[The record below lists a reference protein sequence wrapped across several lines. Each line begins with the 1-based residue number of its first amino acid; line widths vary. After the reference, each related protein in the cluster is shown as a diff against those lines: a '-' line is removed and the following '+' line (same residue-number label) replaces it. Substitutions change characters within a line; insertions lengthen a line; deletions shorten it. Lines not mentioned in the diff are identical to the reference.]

1 MGLSAEE
8 NQLPDKNRQGCAK
21 KGHVLNVHR
30 AEYWWPGE
38 SAAQKTYCACFR
50 RRTSPIQRD
59 QHMKLHGKTAV
70 VTGGSK
76 GIGAGIAKGL
86 AAEGA
91 TVVVNYASSKR
102 EAELVVAEIEL
113 HGGTALAVQA
123 DMSKSADVVQL
134 FGTVKA
140 KYGRLDVLVNNAG
153 VAVFEMI
160 EDLTEAAFH
169 KQFDLNVLGYLLA
182 VREASKLFGETGSII
197 NISSI
202 LSTDPYLASSV
213 YAATKG
219 AVDTLT
225 FALAREMGGRG
236 IRVNSILPGHTN
248 TPGTNGNFAGELG
261 EKLLAGTP
269 LGRFG
274 EPEDIA
280 PLAVFL
286 ASDDAH
292 WVTGESI
299 RASGG
304 VRGVG
309 Y

>member
-1 MGLSAEE
+1 
-8 NQLPDKNRQGCAK
+8 
-21 KGHVLNVHR
+21 
-30 AEYWWPGE
+30 
-38 SAAQKTYCACFR
+38 
-50 RRTSPIQRD
+50 
-59 QHMKLHGKTAV
+59 MKLKDKVAI

-76 GIGAGIAKGL
+76 GIGAGIAKALG
-86 AAEGA
+86 AAGA
-91 TVVVNYASSKR
+91 TVVVNYASGERDAQQVVSEIQSK
-102 EAELVVAEIEL
+102 
-113 HGGTALAVQA
+113 GGKAIAIQA
-123 DMSKSADVVQL
+123 DMSKSADVKNL
-134 FGTVKA
+134 FDSAKSEFGTI
-140 KYGRLDVLVNNAG
+140 DILVNNAG
-153 VAVFEMI
+153 LAIFEMI
-160 EDLTEAAFH
+160 EDLTEEAFH
-169 KQFDLNVLGYLLA
+169 KQFNLNVLGYLLA
-182 VREASKLFGETGSII
+182 TQQAVKHMGTDGGSIV

-219 AVDTLT
+219 AVDTITL
-225 FALAREMGGRG
+225 ALARELGSKN
-236 IRVNSILPGHTN
+236 IRVNAILPGHTN
-248 TPGTNGNFAGELG
+248 TPATAGNFDGEFG
-261 EKLLAGTP
+261 EKLIEGTP

-292 WVTGESI
+292 WITGESI

>member
-1 MGLSAEE
+1 
-8 NQLPDKNRQGCAK
+8 
-21 KGHVLNVHR
+21 
-30 AEYWWPGE
+30 
-38 SAAQKTYCACFR
+38 
-50 RRTSPIQRD
+50 
-59 QHMKLHGKTAV
+59 MKLEGKIAV
-70 VTGGSK
+70 VTGASK
-76 GIGAGIAKGL
+76 GIGAGIAKAL
-86 AAEGA
+86 AAQGA
-91 TVVVNYASSKR
+91 TVIINYATSQ
-102 EAELVVAEIEL
+102 ADADAVVAGIEAN
-113 HGGTALAVQA
+113 GGAALAVQA
-123 DMSKSADVVQL
+123 DMSQATDVVRL
-134 FGTVKA
+134 FETVRENYGT
-140 KYGRLDVLVNNAG
+140 LDILVNNAG

-160 EDLTEAAFH
+160 DDLTEDAFH
-169 KQFDLNVLGYLLA
+169 KQFNLNVLGYLLA
-182 VREASKLFGETGSII
+182 VREAVKLLGSNGSII

-213 YAATKG
+213 YSATKG
-219 AVDTLT
+219 AIDTLT
-225 FALAREMGGRG
+225 FALARELGARG

-248 TPGTNGNFAGELG
+248 TPATDGNFAGEFG

-286 ASDDAH
+286 ASEDSR

>member
-1 MGLSAEE
+1 METKLK
-8 NQLPDKNRQGCAK
+8 DK
-21 KGHVLNVHR
+21 V
-30 AEYWWPGE
+30 
-38 SAAQKTYCACFR
+38 
-50 RRTSPIQRD
+50 
-59 QHMKLHGKTAV
+59 AV
-70 VTGGSK
+70 VTGASQ
-76 GIGAGIAKGL
+76 GIGAGIAKAL
-86 AAEGA
+86 AMAGA
-91 TVVVNYASSKR
+91 AVVVNYASGK
-102 EAELVVAEIEL
+102 EAADSVVSQIQSN
-113 HGGTALAVQA
+113 GGKAIAIQA
-123 DMSKSADVVQL
+123 DMSKSGDVEKLFDQVKSEFGQL
-134 FGTVKA
+134 
-140 KYGRLDVLVNNAG
+140 DILVNNAG
-153 VAVFEMI
+153 VAVFEMVI
-160 EDLTEAAFH
+160 DLTEEAFH
-169 KQFDLNVLGYLLA
+169 KQFNLNVLGYLLA
-182 VREASKLFGETGSII
+182 AQQAVKHMGPQGGSII

-219 AVDTLT
+219 AVNTITL
-225 FALAREMGGRG
+225 ALARELGARK

-248 TPGTNGNFAGELG
+248 TPATAGNFDGEFG
-261 EKLLAGTP
+261 ERLIAGTP

-292 WVTGESI
+292 WITGESI

>member
-1 MGLSAEE
+1 METKLK
-8 NQLPDKNRQGCAK
+8 DKVA
-21 KGHVLNVHR
+21 
-30 AEYWWPGE
+30 
-38 SAAQKTYCACFR
+38 
-50 RRTSPIQRD
+50 I
-59 QHMKLHGKTAV
+59 
-70 VTGGSK
+70 VTGASK
-76 GIGAGIAKGL
+76 GIGAGIARALGK
-86 AAEGA
+86 AGA
-91 TVVVNYASSKR
+91 TVVVNYASSASDADK
-102 EAELVVAEIEL
+102 VVNEIQSA
-113 HGGTALAVQA
+113 GGQAIAIKA
-123 DMSKSADVVQL
+123 DMSKSADVIQMFDQVKL
-134 FGTVKA
+134 EFG
-140 KYGRLDVLVNNAG
+140 RIDILVNNAG
-153 VAVFEMI
+153 VAVFQMI
-160 EDLTEAAFH
+160 DDLTEEAFH
-169 KQFDLNVLGYLLA
+169 QQFNLNVLGYLLA
-182 VREASKLFGETGSII
+182 AKEAAKHFGDKGGSII

-225 FALAREMGGRG
+225 FALARELGSRN

-248 TPGTNGNFAGELG
+248 TPATAGNFDGEFG
-261 EKLLAGTP
+261 EKLIAGTP

-286 ASDDAH
+286 ASEDSH
-292 WVTGESI
+292 WITGESI

>member
-1 MGLSAEE
+1 
-8 NQLPDKNRQGCAK
+8 
-21 KGHVLNVHR
+21 
-30 AEYWWPGE
+30 
-38 SAAQKTYCACFR
+38 
-50 RRTSPIQRD
+50 
-59 QHMKLHGKTAV
+59 MKLNGKIAI
-70 VTGGSK
+70 VTGASS
-76 GIGAGIAKGL
+76 GIGAGIATAFG
-86 AAEGA
+86 AAGA
-91 TVVVNYASSKR
+91 TVIVNYASNAK
-102 EAELVVAEIEL
+102 AADAVVSHILAQ
-113 HGGTALAVQA
+113 GGKASAIQA
-123 DMSKSADVVQL
+123 DMSKAADVARL
-134 FGTVKA
+134 FDTVKTTHET
-140 KYGRLDVLVNNAG
+140 LDILVNNAG
-153 VAVFEMI
+153 VAVFQMI
-160 EDLTEAAFH
+160 EDLTEEAFH
-169 KQFDLNVLGYLLA
+169 QQFNVNVLGYLLA
-182 VREASKLFGETGSII
+182 IRAAVKSFGTSGSII

-225 FALAREMGGRG
+225 FALARELGPRG

-248 TPGTNGNFAGELG
+248 TPATNGNFAGVFG
-261 EKLLAGTP
+261 DKLIAGTP

-280 PLAVFL
+280 PVAVFL

-292 WVTGESI
+292 WVTGESL

>member
-1 MGLSAEE
+1 
-8 NQLPDKNRQGCAK
+8 
-21 KGHVLNVHR
+21 
-30 AEYWWPGE
+30 
-38 SAAQKTYCACFR
+38 
-50 RRTSPIQRD
+50 
-59 QHMKLHGKTAV
+59 MKLEGKIAV

-76 GIGAGIAKGL
+76 GIGAGIAKALG
-86 AAEGA
+86 AAGA
-91 TVVVNYASSKR
+91 TVIVNYASSKGD
-102 EAELVVAEIEL
+102 ADAVVAHIEGQ
-113 HGGTALAVQA
+113 GGKAISVQA
-123 DMSKSADVVQL
+123 DMSKGTDVARL
-134 FGTVKA
+134 FDTVKTN
-140 KYGRLDVLVNNAG
+140 YGILDILVNNAG
-153 VAVFEMI
+153 VAVFQMI
-160 EDLTEAAFH
+160 EDLTEEAFH
-169 KQFDLNVLGYLLA
+169 KQFNTNVLGYLLA
-182 VREASKLFGETGSII
+182 TREAVKLFGQTGSII

-213 YAATKG
+213 YSATKG

-225 FALAREMGGRG
+225 FALARELGPRG

-248 TPGTNGNFAGELG
+248 TPATDGNFAGELG
-261 EKLLAGTP
+261 EKLIAGTP

-286 ASDDAH
+286 ASEEAH

>member
-1 MGLSAEE
+1 
-8 NQLPDKNRQGCAK
+8 
-21 KGHVLNVHR
+21 
-30 AEYWWPGE
+30 
-38 SAAQKTYCACFR
+38 
-50 RRTSPIQRD
+50 
-59 QHMKLHGKTAV
+59 MKLAGKIAV
-70 VTGGSK
+70 VTGASK
-76 GIGAGIAKGL
+76 GIGAGIATGL
-86 AAEGA
+86 AAAGA
-91 TVVVNYASSKR
+91 TVVVNYASSKN
-102 EAELVVAEIEL
+102 AADAVVAQIQSQ
-113 HGGTALAVQA
+113 GGTALALQA
-123 DMSKSADVVQL
+123 DMSQAGDVARL
-134 FGTVKA
+134 FGTIKSEF
-140 KYGRLDVLVNNAG
+140 GRLDILVNNAG
-153 VAVFEMI
+153 VAVFQGI
-160 EDLTEAAFH
+160 DDLTEDAFH
-169 KQFDLNVLGYLLA
+169 KQFNLNVLGYLLA
-182 VREASKLFGETGSII
+182 VREASKLFGDSGSVI

-213 YAATKG
+213 YSATKG

-225 FALAREMGGRG
+225 FALARELGGRG

-248 TPGTNGNFAGELG
+248 TPGTDGNFAGAFG

-286 ASDDAH
+286 ASDDSR

>member
-1 MGLSAEE
+1 
-8 NQLPDKNRQGCAK
+8 
-21 KGHVLNVHR
+21 
-30 AEYWWPGE
+30 
-38 SAAQKTYCACFR
+38 
-50 RRTSPIQRD
+50 
-59 QHMKLHGKTAV
+59 MKLQGKTAL
-70 VTGGSK
+70 VTGASK
-76 GIGAGIAKGL
+76 GIGAGIARALG
-86 AAEGA
+86 AQGA
-91 TVVVNYASSKR
+91 TVIVNYASSRR
-102 EAELVVAEIEL
+102 EAEAVVADIASN
-113 HGGTALAVQA
+113 GGSALAVQA
-123 DMSKSADVVQL
+123 DMSREADVVRL
-134 FGTVKA
+134 FETIRGEFGT
-140 KYGRLDVLVNNAG
+140 LDILVNNAG
-153 VAVFEMI
+153 VAVFQLI
-160 EDLTEAAFH
+160 DDLTEEAFH
-169 KQFDLNVLGYLLA
+169 KQFNLNVLGYLLA
-182 VREASKLFGETGSII
+182 IREGVKLLSSKGSVI

-213 YAATKG
+213 YSATKG

-225 FALAREMGGRG
+225 FALARELGPRG

-248 TPGTNGNFAGELG
+248 TPATDGHFAGELG
-261 EKLLAGTP
+261 EKLIAGTP

-280 PLAVFL
+280 GLALFL

>member
-1 MGLSAEE
+1 M
-8 NQLPDKNRQGCAK
+8 
-21 KGHVLNVHR
+21 
-30 AEYWWPGE
+30 
-38 SAAQKTYCACFR
+38 
-50 RRTSPIQRD
+50 
-59 QHMKLHGKTAV
+59 
-70 VTGGSK
+70 TGASK
-76 GIGAGIAKGL
+76 GIGAGIAQAL
-86 AAEGA
+86 AAAGS
-91 TVVVNYASSKR
+91 TVVVNYASSR
-102 EAELVVAEIEL
+102 SAADAVVAAIEAG
-113 HGGTALAVQA
+113 GGTALAVQA
-123 DMSKSADVVQL
+123 DMSKAADVVRL
-134 FGTVKA
+134 FDTVKTRF
-140 KYGRLDVLVNNAG
+140 GGLDILVNNAG
-153 VAVFEMI
+153 VAVFQMI
-160 EDLTEAAFH
+160 EDLTEEAFH

-182 VREASKLFGETGSII
+182 VREATKLFGESGSII

-213 YAATKG
+213 YSATKG

-225 FALAREMGGRG
+225 FALARELGARG

-248 TPGTNGNFAGELG
+248 TPGTEGNFAGELG
-261 EKLLAGTP
+261 EKLIAGTP

-286 ASDDAH
+286 ASEDSH
-292 WVTGESI
+292 WITGESI

>member
-1 MGLSAEE
+1 M
-8 NQLPDKNRQGCAK
+8 
-21 KGHVLNVHR
+21 
-30 AEYWWPGE
+30 
-38 SAAQKTYCACFR
+38 
-50 RRTSPIQRD
+50 D
-59 QHMKLHGKTAV
+59 QSTQVKVSLMKLEGKIAV
-70 VTGGSK
+70 VTGASK
-76 GIGAGIAKGL
+76 GIGAGIAKALG
-86 AAEGA
+86 AAGA
-91 TVVVNYASSKR
+91 TVVVNYASSK
-102 EAELVVAEIEL
+102 ADADAVVAQIQGQ
-113 HGGTALAVQA
+113 GGKAVAIQA
-123 DMSKSADVVQL
+123 DISQSADVVRL
-134 FGTVKA
+134 FDTVKA
-140 KYGRLDVLVNNAG
+140 DFGSLDILVNNAG
-153 VAVFEMI
+153 VAVFQMI
-160 EDLTEAAFH
+160 EDLTEDAFH
-169 KQFDLNVLGYLLA
+169 QQFNLNVLGYLLA
-182 VREASKLFGETGSII
+182 VREAVKLLGPSGSII

-213 YAATKG
+213 YSATKG

-225 FALAREMGGRG
+225 FALARELGPRG

-248 TPGTNGNFAGELG
+248 TPATEGNFAGAFG
-261 EKLLAGTP
+261 EQLIAGTP

-286 ASDDAH
+286 ASDDSH

>member
-1 MGLSAEE
+1 
-8 NQLPDKNRQGCAK
+8 
-21 KGHVLNVHR
+21 
-30 AEYWWPGE
+30 
-38 SAAQKTYCACFR
+38 
-50 RRTSPIQRD
+50 
-59 QHMKLHGKTAV
+59 MKLEGKVAV
-70 VTGGSK
+70 VTGASK
-76 GIGAGIAKGL
+76 GIGAGIAKAL
-86 AAEGA
+86 AAQGA
-91 TVVVNYASSKR
+91 TVVVNYASSQSD
-102 EAELVVAEIEL
+102 ADAVVTQISA
-113 HGGTALAVQA
+113 HGGTAFAIQA
-123 DMSKSADVVQL
+123 DMSVAADVVRL
-134 FGTVKA
+134 FETVKT
-140 KYGRLDVLVNNAG
+140 KYGALDVLVNNAG

-160 EDLTEAAFH
+160 DDLTEEAFH
-169 KQFDLNVLGYLLA
+169 KQFNLNVLGYLLA
-182 VREASKLFGETGSII
+182 VREAVKMLGPKGSII

-213 YAATKG
+213 YSATKG

-225 FALAREMGGRG
+225 FALARELGSRG

-248 TPGTNGNFAGELG
+248 TPATDGNFAGEFG
-261 EKLLAGTP
+261 QKLIAGTP

-286 ASDDAH
+286 ASEDSH

>member
-1 MGLSAEE
+1 
-8 NQLPDKNRQGCAK
+8 
-21 KGHVLNVHR
+21 
-30 AEYWWPGE
+30 
-38 SAAQKTYCACFR
+38 
-50 RRTSPIQRD
+50 
-59 QHMKLHGKTAV
+59 MKLEGKIAV
-70 VTGGSK
+70 VTGASK
-76 GIGAGIAKGL
+76 GIGAGIAKAL
-86 AAEGA
+86 AAQGA
-91 TVVVNYASSKR
+91 TVIVNYATSQ
-102 EAELVVAEIEL
+102 ADADAVVAGIEAN
-113 HGGTALAVQA
+113 GGSALAVQA
-123 DMSKSADVVQL
+123 DMSQATDVVRL
-134 FGTVKA
+134 FETVRANYGT
-140 KYGRLDVLVNNAG
+140 LDIVVNNAG

-160 EDLTEAAFH
+160 DDLTEEAFH
-169 KQFDLNVLGYLLA
+169 KQFNLNVLGYLLA
-182 VREASKLFGETGSII
+182 VREAVKLMGSNGSII

-213 YAATKG
+213 YSATKG

-225 FALAREMGGRG
+225 FALARELGARG

-248 TPGTNGNFAGELG
+248 TPATDGNFAGEFG
-261 EKLLAGTP
+261 EKLVAGTP

-286 ASDDAH
+286 ASEDSH

>member
-1 MGLSAEE
+1 
-8 NQLPDKNRQGCAK
+8 
-21 KGHVLNVHR
+21 
-30 AEYWWPGE
+30 
-38 SAAQKTYCACFR
+38 
-50 RRTSPIQRD
+50 
-59 QHMKLHGKTAV
+59 MKLEGKIAV
-70 VTGGSK
+70 VTGASK
-76 GIGAGIAKGL
+76 GIGAGIAKAL
-86 AAEGA
+86 AAQGA
-91 TVVVNYASSKR
+91 TVIVNYATSQ
-102 EAELVVAEIEL
+102 ADADAVVGWIGAS
-113 HGGTALAVQA
+113 GGSAFAVQA
-123 DMSKSADVVQL
+123 DMSQATDVVRL
-134 FGTVKA
+134 FETVRENYGT
-140 KYGRLDVLVNNAG
+140 LDILVNNAG

-160 EDLTEAAFH
+160 DDLTEEAFH
-169 KQFDLNVLGYLLA
+169 KQFNLNVLGYLLA
-182 VREASKLFGETGSII
+182 VREAVKLLGPNGSII

-213 YAATKG
+213 YSATKG

-225 FALAREMGGRG
+225 FALARELGARG
-236 IRVNSILPGHTN
+236 IRVNSILPGHTH
-248 TPGTNGNFAGELG
+248 TPATDGNFAGEFG
-261 EKLLAGTP
+261 EKLVAGTP

-286 ASDDAH
+286 ASEDSH

>member
-1 MGLSAEE
+1 
-8 NQLPDKNRQGCAK
+8 
-21 KGHVLNVHR
+21 
-30 AEYWWPGE
+30 
-38 SAAQKTYCACFR
+38 
-50 RRTSPIQRD
+50 
-59 QHMKLHGKTAV
+59 MKLEGKTAL
-70 VTGGSK
+70 VTGAAK
-76 GIGAGIAKGL
+76 GIGAGIARALG
-86 AAEGA
+86 AQGA
-91 TVVVNYASSKR
+91 TVIVNYASSRR
-102 EAELVVAEIEL
+102 EAEAVVADIASN
-113 HGGTALAVQA
+113 GGSALAMQA
-123 DMSKSADVVQL
+123 DMSREADVVRL
-134 FGTVKA
+134 FETIRGEFGT
-140 KYGRLDVLVNNAG
+140 LDILVNNAG
-153 VAVFEMI
+153 VAVFQLI
-160 EDLTEAAFH
+160 DDLTEEAFH
-169 KQFDLNVLGYLLA
+169 KQFNLNVLGYLLA
-182 VREASKLFGETGSII
+182 IREGVKLLSSKGSVI

-213 YAATKG
+213 YSATKG

-225 FALAREMGGRG
+225 FALARELGPRG

-248 TPGTNGNFAGELG
+248 TPATDGHFAGELG
-261 EKLLAGTP
+261 EKLIAGTP

-280 PLAVFL
+280 GLALFL

>member
-1 MGLSAEE
+1 
-8 NQLPDKNRQGCAK
+8 
-21 KGHVLNVHR
+21 
-30 AEYWWPGE
+30 
-38 SAAQKTYCACFR
+38 
-50 RRTSPIQRD
+50 
-59 QHMKLHGKTAV
+59 MKLIGKIAV
-70 VTGGSK
+70 VTGASS
-76 GIGAGIAKGL
+76 GIGAGIAKAL

-91 TVVVNYASSKR
+91 TVVVNYSSSKIG
-102 EAELVVAEIEL
+102 ADAVVASIEAK
-113 HGGTALAVQA
+113 GGKATAMQA
-123 DMSKSADVVQL
+123 DMSKSADVARL
-134 FGTVKA
+134 FDTVKA
-140 KYGRLDVLVNNAG
+140 DHGTIDVLVNNAG
-153 VAVFEMI
+153 VAIFEMVA
-160 EDLTEAAFH
+160 DMTEEAFH
-169 KQFDLNVLGYLLA
+169 KQFNVNVLGSFLA
-182 VREASKLFGETGSII
+182 IREALKLFGDGGGSII

-225 FALAREMGGRG
+225 FALARELGPRK

-248 TPGTNGNFAGELG
+248 TPATVGNFAGEFG
-261 EKLLAGTP
+261 EKLIAGTP

-280 PLAVFL
+280 PVAVFL
-286 ASDDAH
+286 ASEDSH
-292 WVTGESI
+292 WVTGESL